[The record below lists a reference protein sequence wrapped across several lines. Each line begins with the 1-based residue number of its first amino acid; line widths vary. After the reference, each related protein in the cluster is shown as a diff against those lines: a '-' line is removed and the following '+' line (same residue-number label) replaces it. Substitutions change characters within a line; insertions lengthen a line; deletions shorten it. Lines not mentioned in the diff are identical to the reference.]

1 MEEEIMTHTGST
13 VTAKETL
20 AMESGKDIDIKGSK
34 AGGKKVEVKTG
45 NNLSIESLQD
55 SHTYHSRD
63 KESGI
68 HLQRDITARP
78 DTGKKK
84 MADPYFSIGK
94 KTDTT
99 DSTYESVTEQAG
111 IYAGK
116 EGYDIQVKNNTRLKG
131 AIIDSK
137 APAEKNKLTT
147 GTLTWENI
155 DNKAEYK
162 TKASGITVSTNA
174 VSKLNPLGL
183 GYVPTIPV
191 KGKAGSITYAA
202 IADSI
207 ITTTKEKTDKEI
219 SHDTTNALNTLSEIF
234 DKKKIE
240 EKQEYVNILSQVGYR
255 LIGDIAGHKENE
267 LYKKAEKARKEN
279 NSILAEKY
287 EKEAKKWSESGT
299 NRIAMH
305 GIMGALV
312 SKEAGAGMTKGLTGA
327 GLNAI
332 LQKELG
338 KIKDKEVHKMA
349 SAAIGY
355 LAGGKT
361 GAAIAHQA
369 TTFNYLTHEQYEQY
383 LDDMKNAKT
392 EEEKKR
398 LQKDWEA
405 IDERQRYSPIST
417 PGTYWDLKTGR
428 PFTVKEGGS
437 LFEPVLVTATRA
449 HGETIFES
457 AMASGI
463 NTKVA
468 KYLGRETVIGDAL
481 TLPWDI
487 AKDADINK
495 YGIQGAKRRI
505 GIDIYGNL
513 MVVGT
518 TVFTGGTFGGILKG
532 LGVSIAIEE
541 IKEYGAPSLTV
552 QERENADNEYIEK
565 INREMD

>member
-1 MEEEIMTHTGST
+1 MDRKIYREKRNSKGIGLSYTPGSA
-13 VTAKETL
+13 VGI
-20 AMESGKDIDIKGSK
+20 S
-34 AGGKKVEVKTG
+34 GGK
-45 NNLSIESLQD
+45 
-55 SHTYHSRD
+55 
-63 KESGI
+63 
-68 HLQRDITARP
+68 
-78 DTGKKK
+78 GKRN
-84 MADPYFSIGK
+84 
-94 KTDTT
+94 TDNH
-99 DSTYESVTEQAG
+99 YKNVTNQSG

-116 EGYDIQVKNNTRLKG
+116 EGFDIEVKNNTHLQG
-131 AIIDSK
+131 AVIDSEAEK
-137 APAEKNKLTT
+137 EKNKLTT
-147 GTLTWENI
+147 GTLTWKDIE
-155 DNKAEYK
+155 NKAEYK
-162 TKASGITVSTNA
+162 TKASGITVSTHA
-174 VSKLNPLGL
+174 ISKLNPLGL

-191 KGKAGSITYAA
+191 KGEAGSITYAA

-327 GLNAI
+327 GLNAL

-338 KIKDKEVHKMA
+338 KIKDPEVHKMA

-369 TTFNYLTHEQYEQY
+369 TTFNYLTHEQYKQY

-457 AMASGI
+457 AMSSAI
-463 NTKVA
+463 NAKIA